1 MPIVGTTIQPGER
14 TTLSYP
20 FIMHPGMGGPHHFEI
35 TLRTD
40 SPTTPTVI
48 LQVKAL
54 SG

>member
-1 MPIVGTTIQPGER
+1 VPIVGTTIQPGER

-20 FIMHPGMGGPHHFEI
+20 YIMHAGMGGPHDFEI

-40 SPTTPTVI
+40 SPVTPTVI
-48 LQVKAL
+48 LHVKAI